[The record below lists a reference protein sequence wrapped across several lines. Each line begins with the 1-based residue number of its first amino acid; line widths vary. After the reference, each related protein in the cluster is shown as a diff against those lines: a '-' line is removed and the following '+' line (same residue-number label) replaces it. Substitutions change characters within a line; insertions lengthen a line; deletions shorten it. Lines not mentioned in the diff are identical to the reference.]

1 MDGNMN
7 GSTGTIRIFLN
18 DDTVYEAPCSEQE
31 CLTAME
37 TLGPVV
43 YETTIHDF
51 FLGSRRVTDS
61 RAPYGMSVLEF
72 NNKNNIIHLYHSEI
86 KRIYWESNI

>member
-1 MDGNMN
+1 MN

-18 DDTVYEAPCSEQE
+18 DGTVYEAPCSEQE

-37 TLGPVV
+37 ELGPVV
-43 YETTIHDF
+43 RETTVHSLYSGLSSITEF
-51 FLGSRRVTDS
+51 RP
-61 RAPYGMSVLEF
+61 PYGMRALEF
-72 NNKNNIIHLYHSEI
+72 NNKRNIISVYHADI